1 MKHSVELFMP
11 AEETTFGRSL
21 YTEGNGHPPLDRNNI
36 DTIYRKSIAPYE
48 YWSIKEVGA
57 SREWMRKPLLFNDPL
72 YLVNYLYAAV
82 VAVALYDRAH
92 TDPNVASKYEALLSS
107 GFDAQ
112 AQAILARMGIWSKR
126 QPFSYRRRPT
136 NYSSFTRL
144 KGNRPGK
151 GPGGADPAYVS
162 VL

>member
-112 AQAILARMGIWSKR
+112 AQAILARMGIWLDDPSLVKAAALLLQTKTNELQQLHQAEG
-126 QPFSYRRRPT
+126 QPSR
-136 NYSSFTRL
+136 
-144 KGNRPGK
+144 
-151 GPGGADPAYVS
+151 
-162 VL
+162 